1 MRRAPPEK
9 QNPAP
14 LAEGGPGQ
22 LNGLLAGETQDTD
35 NPPAS
40 PLQVF
45 VFRHHVN
52 APRRRPKTLE
62 ELRAGAELIELYDR
76 RFPGRMARGAR
87 P

>member
-1 MRRAPPEK
+1 MRAPPEK

-22 LNGLLAGETQDTD
+22 LNGLLAGETRDRD

-45 VFRHHVN
+45 VFRHHVD
-52 APRRRPKTLE
+52 APNRRPKSHA
-62 ELRAGAELIELYDR
+62 ELRDGAELIELYDR
-76 RFPGRMARGAR
+76 RFPGRMSGRR